1 MKKLHHPNL
10 VQLLFQITKEKPMAI
25 GLEYLTGGDFA
36 TWLQREGTRARG
48 EDIFYVLFQVASGMA
63 ELERLGI
70 GMWRGV
76 AICAPVFSLS
86 HG

>member
-10 VQLLFQITKEKPMAI
+10 VQLLFQITKERPMAI

-36 TWLQREGTRARG
+36 AWLQRESTRARG
-48 EDIFYVLFQVASGMA
+48 EDILYVLFQVASGMT

-70 GMWRGV
+70 GWYDG
-76 AICAPVFSLS
+76 
-86 HG
+86 